1 MLQSVIRKTKEIYFM
16 LRKRQVHLD
25 FHTNGTLPVGKNFSK
40 EQFQAAL
47 RAGHV
52 NSITVFS
59 KCHHGWSYHPTQANE
74 MHPELTFDL
83 LGAQLEACR
92 EIDVNAPVYI
102 SAGYDEKDWE
112 KHPEWRFKRSDD
124 KDDCDEYENE
134 THFHLL
140 CFNTDYLDVLCAQ
153 IEEVMVK
160 YNPCGIF
167 LDIVAPR
174 FCYCEKCK
182 KDMKEM
188 GLDIES
194 EADRIKFENMVYSK
208 YTSAT
213 NAAVRKYSNTATIFH
228 NGGHIAK
235 GDYDIIDANTHL
247 ELESLPTGGWGY
259 DHFPLS
265 AAYVRTLKD
274 TDFLGM
280 TGKFHHSWGEFG
292 GFKHPNALIYET
304 ALSVANGA
312 GCSIG
317 DQMHPLGEM
326 NMATYSLI
334 GKAYSLVEEKE
345 PWLDGAVNIADIAVL
360 SEESLSGS
368 RDAKADIGANRMLLE
383 SSRLYNFIDS
393 TTDFS
398 KYKLLVLPD
407 IEISDEAVV
416 EKIKSFAENGGKII
430 ASGKALVRNGSFF
443 LDAGAEYKGESEYE
457 PTYFIPAFPTVNGNT
472 EYIMRCKA
480 FKVQEKDCETAAYM
494 QNPYFNRTKEHFC
507 SHAHAPNNPDEM
519 FPAVV
524 IKGNVAYIGWDIF
537 TAYANHGHL
546 CFKEIFTYVLHKLMG
561 DTFTID
567 VKIPDKAVVTYAR
580 QEKEKRN
587 ILHLLFAHTTVRGTN
602 TEVIEDTV
610 PLYNVECSVKKEHRP
625 TKVSLEPQGK
635 ELEFDFSDGEIRF
648 TVPEVDIH
656 QLVVIED

>member
-1 MLQSVIRKTKEIYFM
+1 MI
-16 LRKRQVHLD
+16 RKRQVHLD
-25 FHTNGTLPVGKNFSK
+25 FHTSGTMPVGKKFSK

-47 RAGHV
+47 KAGHV

-59 KCHHGWSYHPTQANE
+59 KCHHGWSYHPTEKNKI
-74 MHPELTFDL
+74 HPELTFDL
-83 LGAQLEACR
+83 LGAQLEACK

-102 SAGYDEKDWE
+102 SAGFDEKDWE
-112 KHPEWRFKRSDD
+112 IHPEWRFKGSDD
-124 KDDCDEYENE
+124 KAECEEYENE

-140 CFNTDYLDVLCAQ
+140 CFNTEYLDVLCSQ
-153 IEEVMVK
+153 IEEVMIK

-167 LDIVAPR
+167 LDIVSPR

-188 GLDIES
+188 GLDIEK
-194 EADRIKFENMVYSK
+194 EEDRKKFENIVYDK
-208 YTSAT
+208 YTTAT
-213 NAAVRKYSNTATIFH
+213 NNAVRKHSSTATIFH
-228 NGGHIAK
+228 NGGHIPK
-235 GDYDIIDANTHL
+235 GNYDVIEANTHL

-326 NMATYSLI
+326 NMATYNLI

-345 PWLDGAVNIADIAVL
+345 PWLEDAENVADICVL
-360 SEESLSGS
+360 SAESLSGNGKS
-368 RDAKADIGANRMLLE
+368 DIGANRMLLE
-383 SSRLYNFIDS
+383 DNRLYNFVDG
-393 TTDFS
+393 TMDFS
-398 KYKLLVLPD
+398 GYKLLVLPD
-407 IEISDEAVV
+407 VEITDEKTI
-416 EKIKSFAENGGKII
+416 EKIKAFAENGGKVI
-430 ASGKALVRNGSFF
+430 ASAKSVIKDNKFF
-443 LDAGAEYKGESEYE
+443 LDFGGEFLSENEFE
-457 PTYFIPAFPTVNGNT
+457 PTYFVPAFETVNGNT
-472 EYIMRCKA
+472 EYIMKCKSFRFDA
-480 FKVQEKDCETAAYM
+480 KDCEIEAYV
-494 QNPYFNRTKEHFC
+494 QNPYFNRTREHFC
-507 SHAHAPNNPDEM
+507 SHAHAPNNPDEQ

-524 IKGNVAYIGWDIF
+524 IKNNIAYIGWDVF
-537 TAYANHGHL
+537 TAYAEHGHL
-546 CFKEIFTYVLHKLMG
+546 CFKEIFTHVLNKLMG
-561 DTFTID
+561 DDFTIN
-567 VKIPDKAVVTYAR
+567 VNIPDKAVVTYTR

-587 ILHLLFAHTTVRGTN
+587 ILHLLFAHTTVRGED

-610 PLYNVECSVKKEHRP
+610 PLYNVKCEIKASEKP
-625 TKVSLEPQGK
+625 SKVILEPQGK
-635 ELEFDFSDGEIRF
+635 ELSFEYAENKVKFI
-648 TVPEVDIH
+648 VPEVDIH
-656 QLVVIED
+656 QMISIEE